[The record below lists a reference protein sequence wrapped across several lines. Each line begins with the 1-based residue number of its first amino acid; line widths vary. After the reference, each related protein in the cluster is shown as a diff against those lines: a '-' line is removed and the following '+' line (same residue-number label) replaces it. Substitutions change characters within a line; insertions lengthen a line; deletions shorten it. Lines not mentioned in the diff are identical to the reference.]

1 MIRKPVDA
9 SVTGI
14 DVKNFVSG
22 EVSWSSIGFSQAG
35 VYVFKFHAIGEFL
48 GSNFTISS
56 DTAILEVLPSG
67 RPATMHILQ
76 QPGNA
81 APVSDPI
88 RRN

>member
-1 MIRKPVDA
+1 M
-9 SVTGI
+9 
-14 DVKNFVSG
+14 KNFVSG

-56 DTAILEVLPSG
+56 ETAILEVLPSG

>member
-1 MIRKPVDA
+1 VIRKPVDA

>member
-1 MIRKPVDA
+1 M
-9 SVTGI
+9 
-14 DVKNFVSG
+14 KNFVSG